1 MIEEAGVVEHLDV
14 LVVGAGLS
22 GIAAAHHL
30 LVDCPGKTFA
40 ILESRASIGG
50 TWDLFRYP
58 GVRSDSDIFTLGYSF
73 KPWAGRETIAD
84 GKAILEYM
92 KEAACEEGIDR
103 RIRFG
108 HRLASAAWDSSA
120 ARWTVQVDRGEALPA
135 LTLACNFL
143 FLCTGYYS
151 YSEPYRPRFPGE
163 ADFRGIVVHPQF
175 WPTGLDVRDKQVVVI
190 GSGATAVTL
199 VPALAAQAAR
209 VTMLQRSPSYVFER
223 PRVDRLFNALRALLP
238 GMPGYRLTRLK
249 FMVRDL
255 VLYQLAVRLPTLMKR
270 VLLFRLRKALG
281 SATQVDSHFT
291 PRYAPWSQRVCLV
304 PDGDLFASLR
314 AGKAVMETAIIDRFT
329 ASGIRLDSGKEL
341 PADIIVT
348 ATGLKMEVMSGVSLS
363 VDGVP
368 VSLGD
373 TLVYKGCM
381 ISGVPNLALAF
392 GYANASWTLKAELV
406 CRHVCRVLRH
416 MDRTGN
422 AICVPDAKGVRATT
436 DPLMQLSS
444 NYIARALVYLPK
456 QGNRLPWKALHNYA
470 LDSLLLRF
478 GRLEDGSLIFSKPT
492 SKGP

>member
-30 LVDCPGKTFA
+30 LAECPGKSFA
-40 ILESRASIGG
+40 ILESRAAIGG

-58 GVRSDSDIFTLGYSF
+58 GVRSDSDIYTLGYSF
-73 KPWAGRETIAD
+73 KPWAGKETIAD
-84 GKAILEYM
+84 GDAILDYM
-92 KEAACEEGIDR
+92 KDVARAEGIDR

-108 HRLASAAWDSSA
+108 HRLASASWDSST
-120 ARWTVQVDRGEALPA
+120 ARWTVQVDRGESLPILA
-135 LTLACNFL
+135 LTCNFL

-151 YSEPYRPRFPGE
+151 YSEAHRPEFPGE
-163 ADFRGIVVHPQF
+163 SDFGGSVVHPQF
-175 WPTGLDVRDKQVVVI
+175 WPVGLDCRGKHIVVI

-199 VPALAAQAAR
+199 VPALAAEAAR
-209 VTMLQRSPSYVFER
+209 VTMLQRSPSYVFDR
-223 PRVDRLFNALRALLP
+223 PRVDRVVNALRTLLP
-238 GMPGYRLTRLK
+238 GMAGYRLARLK

-255 VLYQLAVRLPTLMKR
+255 VMYQLAVRLPALVKR
-270 VLLFRLRKALG
+270 VMLFRVRGALG
-281 SATQVDSHFT
+281 SATQVAEHFT
-291 PRYAPWSQRVCLV
+291 PRYPPWSQRVCLV

-314 AGKAVMETAIIDRFT
+314 TGKSVMETGTIDRFT
-329 ASGIRLDSGKEL
+329 ATGIRLHSGKEL

-348 ATGLKMEVMSGVSLS
+348 ATGLKMEVMSGVALS

-368 VSLGD
+368 VQLGD

-392 GYANASWTLKAELV
+392 GYANASWTLKSELV
-406 CRHVCRVLRH
+406 CRHVCRVLKH

-422 AICVPDAKGVRATT
+422 PVCVPDARGVRATT
-436 DPLMQLSS
+436 DPLLQLSS

-456 QGNRLPWKALHNYA
+456 QGDRLPWKALHNYA
-470 LDSLLLRF
+470 LDTLLLRF
-478 GRLEDGSLIFSKPT
+478 GRLDDGSLMFSKPT

>member
-1 MIEEAGVVEHLDV
+1 MAEHAGVVEHLDV

-30 LVDCPGKTFA
+30 LAECPDKSFA

-58 GVRSDSDIFTLGYSF
+58 GVRSDSDIFTLGFSF

-84 GKAILEYM
+84 GDAILDYM
-92 KEAACEEGIDR
+92 REAAREEGIDR

-108 HRLASAAWDSSA
+108 HRLASASWNSA
-120 ARWTVQVDRGEALPA
+120 TARWTVQVDRGESLPA
-135 LTLACNFL
+135 VIITCNFL

-151 YSEPYRPRFPGE
+151 YSQAHRPKFPGQ
-163 ADFRGIVVHPQF
+163 ADFGGTLVHPQF
-175 WPTGLDVRDKQVVVI
+175 WPKGLDCRDKQVVVI

-199 VPALAAQAAR
+199 VPALAAEAAR
-209 VTMLQRSPSYVFER
+209 VTMLQRSPGYVFDR
-223 PRVDRLFNALRALLP
+223 PRVDRMVNALRALLP
-238 GMPGYRLTRLK
+238 GGWGYRLARLK

-255 VLYQLAVRLPTLMKR
+255 LLYQLAVRLPALVKR
-270 VLLFRLRKALG
+270 VMLFRVRSALG

-291 PRYAPWSQRVCLV
+291 PSYPPWSQRVCLV

-314 AGKAVMETAIIDRFT
+314 SGKAVMETGTIDRFT
-329 ASGIRLDSGKEL
+329 AGGIRLHSGKEL

-348 ATGLKMEVMSGVSLS
+348 ATGLKMELMSGVALS
-363 VDGVP
+363 VDDAP
-368 VSLGD
+368 VKLGD

-406 CRHVCRVLRH
+406 CRYVCRVLKH

-422 AICVPDAKGVRATT
+422 TLCVPDARGVQATS
-436 DPLMQLSS
+436 DPLLQLNS

-456 QGNRLPWKALHNYA
+456 QGDRLPWKALHNYA
-470 LDSLLLRF
+470 LDILLLRF
-478 GRLEDGSLIFSKPT
+478 GRLEDGSLIFSKPA